1 MVVKPINHGPGKLCN
16 FGATVTEIDLNDL
29 SDEDL
34 MNLKDATH
42 KYKVIVI
49 KNQHN
54 LEPIKHWELVMRLDP
69 TAVPVH
75 GHGTV
80 KDFKKTGGF
89 LSVRIHNHSYFML
102 KSLNHLHHRNEK

>member
-1 MVVKPINHGPGKLCN
+1 MPKESTMVVKPISHGPGKLCN
-16 FGATVTEIDLNDL
+16 FGATVTGIDLNNL
-29 SDEDL
+29 VDEDVTR
-34 MNLKDATH
+34 LKEATH

-54 LEPIKHWELVMRLDP
+54 LEPIKHWELVTRLDP
-69 TAVPVH
+69 TAKQVH

-89 LSVRIHNHSYFML
+89 LSVRTPFRHISFKKLGY
-102 KSLNHLHHRNEK
+102 